1 MDEMKIL
8 TVAMQEAPT
17 LVVLCFL
24 VYVFLKHLKDRD
36 TFIRGLQDEHLAAR
50 EESKEC
56 IRDNTKSNRELIDA
70 LAHLRE
76 SCRDQMMERHVHEKK

>member
-1 MDEMKIL
+1 MDEVKFL
-8 TVAMQEAPT
+8 STALQQAPN

-36 TFIRGLQDEHLAAR
+36 LFIRGLQEEHLAAR
-50 EESKEC
+50 AESKEC

-70 LAHLRE
+70 LNHLRE
-76 SCRDQMMERHVHEKK
+76 SCRDQIMERRSHDKK